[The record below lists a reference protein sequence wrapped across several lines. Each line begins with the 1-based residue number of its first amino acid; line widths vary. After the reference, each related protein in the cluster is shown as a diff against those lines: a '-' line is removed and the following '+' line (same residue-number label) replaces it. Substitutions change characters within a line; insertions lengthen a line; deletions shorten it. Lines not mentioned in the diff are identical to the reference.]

1 MTSPWILAARP
12 RTLPASVA
20 PVLVGTALA
29 VREGAFDSLVFFAT
43 LLAALL
49 LQIGANYANDVFDF
63 LKGADQNRQGP
74 LRVTQSGLLTPQQM
88 LIGTA
93 VVFGLAALVGLWLV
107 RIGGVPIL
115 VIGLLAITA
124 ALAYTAGPLPLA
136 YRGLGEVAAFV
147 FFGLVAV
154 GGTYYLQTGTL
165 TLASALAGIPQ
176 AALAAAILVVNNLR
190 DIDSD
195 RAAGKRTLAVRF
207 GERFARAE
215 YAALMSLAFAAL
227 PMLRLAGVAGWGVL
241 LPLALV
247 PSAARLVHAVGQT
260 PRSAALNPLLART
273 AQLNLAFA
281 ALLALGLLLPF

>member
-147 FFGLVAV
+147 F
-154 GGTYYLQTGTL
+154 
-165 TLASALAGIPQ
+165 S
-176 AALAAAILVVNNLR
+176 
-190 DIDSD
+190 
-195 RAAGKRTLAVRF
+195 
-207 GERFARAE
+207 
-215 YAALMSLAFAAL
+215 
-227 PMLRLAGVAGWGVL
+227 GWS
-241 LPLALV
+241 
-247 PSAARLVHAVGQT
+247 PSAARITFKPARSRWQARWRASHKLRLLPPFSSSTICATLILTAPQASARLRCALASVSRAPNT
-260 PRSAALNPLLART
+260 PR
-273 AQLNLAFA
+273 
-281 ALLALGLLLPF
+281 